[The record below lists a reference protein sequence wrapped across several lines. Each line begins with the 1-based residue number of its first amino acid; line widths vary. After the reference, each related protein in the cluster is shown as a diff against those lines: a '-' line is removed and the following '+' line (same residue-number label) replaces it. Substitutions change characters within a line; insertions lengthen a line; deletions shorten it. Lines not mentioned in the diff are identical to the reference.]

1 MNAKG
6 LVFAIIGTVTGY
18 LVSSGVEGGLNKA
31 FNPEKKEREDEM
43 ASAFKGL
50 IGLGEEDESEED

>member
-6 LVFAIIGTVTGY
+6 LIFAIVGTITGY

-31 FNPEKKEREDEM
+31 FNPEKQEREDEM
-43 ASAFKGL
+43 REAFNSLVGREE
-50 IGLGEEDESEED
+50 EED